1 MKEAP
6 LHPPPL
12 PGGAARK
19 CVTNSTMASALS
31 CAEPEKMRS
40 IATTSTLSTIVAE
53 LTASTSAS
61 LDEFRTRA

>member
-1 MKEAP
+1 
-6 LHPPPL
+6 
-12 PGGAARK
+12 
-19 CVTNSTMASALS
+19 MASALS